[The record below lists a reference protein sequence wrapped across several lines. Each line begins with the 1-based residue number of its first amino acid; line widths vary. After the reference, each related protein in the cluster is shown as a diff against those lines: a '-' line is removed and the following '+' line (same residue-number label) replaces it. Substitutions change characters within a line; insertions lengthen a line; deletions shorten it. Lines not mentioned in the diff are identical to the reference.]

1 MHLLFLKKTLNEPVQ
16 AHGLF
21 FMLKYT
27 VSSYNLEAVFYFI
40 IRRLFV
46 AKEYNLKVI
55 TQFNNTG
62 ESLEDI
68 IIKILNNNIF
78 SDAQIDFQSTTIYNE
93 YK

>member
-1 MHLLFLKKTLNEPVQ
+1 MLFLEKSLKEPVQ

-27 VSSYNLEAVFYFI
+27 VSSYNLETVCYFI

-55 TQFNNTG
+55 IKFNNTG

-78 SDAQIDFQSTTIYNE
+78 SDAEIDFQNTTNYNE
-93 YK
+93 NNR

>member
-1 MHLLFLKKTLNEPVQ
+1 
-16 AHGLF
+16 
-21 FMLKYT
+21 MLKYT

-46 AKEYNLKVI
+46 AKEYNLKVN
-55 TQFNNTG
+55 TKFNNTG

-78 SDAQIDFQSTTIYNE
+78 TDAQIDFLDTTKYNE